1 LKFRFYFSYKYL
13 NFENYYTIKYIM
25 SNAFKHIAQMRQEN
39 CTHLFFKPL
48 LLAFCFFYTPSVF
61 GQLFTLDNAIQHL
74 AGDDVM
80 RRGQTGICVMDVQ
93 SGQMLGS
100 FNSSMSL
107 IPASNMKIVT
117 TAAGLKMLGCD
128 FTFRTDLQYDGDIKD
143 SILHGNIIIKGYGD
157 PTLGSPLM
165 DSIVRI
171 DGLLSFFSAK
181 IKALGIKKVQGRV
194 IGDGSAFE
202 KATATQTWLWEDLGN
217 YYGAGP
223 SGLNFHENL
232 YKLNFTQ
239 NPSVGSPPSLSGI
252 YPHVPD
258 FMLYNEVTSAASSD
272 DDAYIYS
279 SPYARVGVVRGT
291 IPAGSN
297 SFSING
303 SLPDPPYFAAWHL
316 RKTLMDDGIDVTDS
330 AATQIW
336 FENRGVPL
344 PSRKTFF
351 TWRSPT
357 LETIVNR
364 TNQESVNLYCEA
376 ILRTIAFQ
384 QTGYGSNEKGTELV
398 TKFWQS
404 KGVDTEGL
412 FMQDGSGLSPRN
424 GITPYQ
430 LTSMLR
436 TVALDSQWFK
446 PFYKSLPEAG
456 HSGTMKNMFKG
467 YPSVIG
473 RIRAK
478 SGTISRVRAY
488 SGYATATDGR
498 LIAFSVVLN
507 NFTCSQTEIRK
518 RLEKFMA
525 ELLKL

>member
-1 LKFRFYFSYKYL
+1 MRQGNCPYLCFKSLLFVFYFLSASSSL
-13 NFENYYTIKYIM
+13 
-25 SNAFKHIAQMRQEN
+25 
-39 CTHLFFKPL
+39 
-48 LLAFCFFYTPSVF
+48 F
-61 GQLFTLDNAIQHL
+61 GQLFTIDNAIQQL
-74 AGDDVM
+74 ANDDVM

-93 SGQMLGS
+93 SGQILGS

-117 TAAGLKMLGCD
+117 TAAGLKILGSD
-128 FTFRTDLQYDGDIKD
+128 FTFRTDLQYDGIIKD

-171 DGLLSFFSAK
+171 EGLLRFFSTK
-181 IKALGIKKVQGRV
+181 IKELGIKKIVGRV

-223 SGLNFHENL
+223 SGLNIHENL

-239 NPSVGSPPSLSGI
+239 NPTVGSPPSLSGTF
-252 YPHVPD
+252 PHVPD
-258 FMLYNEVTSAASSD
+258 FMLYNEVTSAASKD

-279 SPYARVGVVRGT
+279 APYARVGVVRGT
-291 IPAGSN
+291 IPAGYN
-297 SFSING
+297 AFSING

-316 RKTLMDDGIDVTDS
+316 RKTLMDEGIEVTDS
-330 AATQIW
+330 AATQLW
-336 FENRGVPL
+336 VEQKGVPL
-344 PSRKTFF
+344 PSRNTFF
-351 TWRSPT
+351 TWRSPS
-357 LETIVNR
+357 LASIVNR
-364 TNQESVNLYCEA
+364 TNQESVNLYCEV

-384 QTGYGSNEKGTELV
+384 QTGYGSNEKGTALV
-398 TKFWQS
+398 KQFWQS
-404 KGVDTEGL
+404 KGIDTEGL

-424 GITPYQ
+424 GITPNQ
-430 LTSMLR
+430 LASMLR
-436 TVALDSQWFK
+436 TIALDNQWFT
-446 PFYKSLPEAG
+446 PFYTSLPEAG
-456 HSGTMKNMFKG
+456 RTGSMKSMFKN

-473 RIRAK
+473 RIKAK

-488 SGYATATDGR
+488 SGYATAMDGR

-507 NFTCSQTEIRK
+507 NFTCSQTDIRK

-525 ELLKL
+525 ELVKL

>member
-1 LKFRFYFSYKYL
+1 MYQK
-13 NFENYYTIKYIM
+13 
-25 SNAFKHIAQMRQEN
+25 N
-39 CTHLFFKPL
+39 CTSPPFKPL
-48 LLAFCFFYTPSVF
+48 FFAFFLFYTPALF
-61 GQLFTLDNAIQHL
+61 GQLFTLDNAIQRL
-74 AGDDVM
+74 ATDDVM

-100 FNSSMSL
+100 YNSSMSL

-117 TAAGLKMLGCD
+117 TAAGLKMLGSD
-128 FTFRTDLQYDGDIKD
+128 FTYRTDLQYDGDIKD
-143 SILHGNIIIKGYGD
+143 SILYGNIILKGYGD

-171 DGLLSFFSAK
+171 EGLLSFFSAR
-181 IKALGIKKVQGRV
+181 IKELGIKKIQGRI

-217 YYGAGP
+217 AYGAGP
-223 SGLNFHENL
+223 SGLNFHENV
-232 YKLNFTQ
+232 YKLNFHQ
-239 NPSVGSPPSLSGI
+239 NPNVGSPPSVSGTFP
-252 YPHVPD
+252 YVPD
-258 FMLYNEVTSAASSD
+258 FMVYNEVTSIASKD
-272 DDAYIYS
+272 DEAYIYS
-279 SPYARVGVVRGT
+279 APYTRVGVVRGT
-291 IPAGSN
+291 IPAGSQ

-303 SLPDPPYFAAWHL
+303 ALPDPPYFAAWHL
-316 RKTLMDDGIDVTDS
+316 RKTLIDEGIDVTDS

-336 FENRGVPL
+336 LEQKAIPL
-344 PSRKTFF
+344 LNRKTFF

-357 LETIVNR
+357 LATIVNR
-364 TNQESVNLYCEA
+364 ANQESVNLYCEA

-384 QTGYGSNEKGTELV
+384 QTGFGSNEKGTELV

-404 KGVDTEGL
+404 KGIDTEGL

-424 GITPYQ
+424 GVTPFQ
-430 LTSMLR
+430 LTAMLR
-436 TVALDSQWFK
+436 TIALDNQWFT
-446 PFYKSLPEAG
+446 PFYNSLPEAG
-456 HSGTMKNMFKG
+456 HSGTMKNMFKN

-507 NFTCSQTEIRK
+507 NFTCSQSDIRK

-525 ELLKL
+525 ELVKL

>member
-1 LKFRFYFSYKYL
+1 
-13 NFENYYTIKYIM
+13 
-25 SNAFKHIAQMRQEN
+25 MRQEN
-39 CTHLFFKPL
+39 CIHLFKPFL
-48 LLAFCFFYTPSVF
+48 FVFCFFYPPSVF
-61 GQLFTLDNAIQHL
+61 GQLFTLDNAIQRL
-74 AGDDVM
+74 VADETL
-80 RRGQTGICVMDVQ
+80 RYGQTGICVVDVN
-93 SGQMLGS
+93 SGQILGS
-100 FNSSMSL
+100 HNASMSL

-117 TAAGLKMLGCD
+117 TAAGLKMLGSD
-128 FTFRTDLQYDGDIKD
+128 FTYRTDLQYDGVIKD
-143 SILHGNIIIKGYGD
+143 SILYGNIIIKGYGD
-157 PTLGSPLM
+157 PTLGSPEM

-171 DGLLSFFSAK
+171 EGLLSFFSTK
-181 IKALGIKKVQGRV
+181 IKELGLKKIQGRV

-223 SGLNFHENL
+223 SGLNFHENM

-239 NPSVGSPPSLSGI
+239 NSNVGSPPSLSGTF
-252 YPHVPD
+252 PHVPD
-258 FMLYNEVTSAASSD
+258 FLLYNEVISAASSD

-279 SPYARVGVVRGT
+279 SPYARVGVVRGS
-291 IPAGSN
+291 IPAGYK

-316 RKTLMDDGIDVTDS
+316 CKTLRDEGIEVTDS

-336 FENRGVPL
+336 FEQKGVPL

-351 TWRSPT
+351 TWRSPD
-357 LETIVNR
+357 LATIVNR
-364 TNQESVNLYCEA
+364 ANQESVNLYCEA

-384 QTGYGSNEKGTELV
+384 QTGFGSNEKGTELV
-398 TKFWQS
+398 KKFWQS
-404 KGVDTEGL
+404 KGIDTEGL

-424 GITPYQ
+424 GITPFQ

-436 TVALDSQWFK
+436 TIAVDTPWFT
-446 PFYKSLPEAG
+446 PFYNSLPEAG
-456 HSGTMKNMFKG
+456 HSGTMKNMFKS

-507 NFTCSQTEIRK
+507 NFTCGQGEIRK

-525 ELLKL
+525 ELVKL